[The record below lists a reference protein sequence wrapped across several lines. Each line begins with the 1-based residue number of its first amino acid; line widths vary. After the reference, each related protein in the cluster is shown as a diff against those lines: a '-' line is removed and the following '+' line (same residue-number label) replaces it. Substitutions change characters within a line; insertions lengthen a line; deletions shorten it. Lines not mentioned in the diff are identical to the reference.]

1 MITFQRLSES
11 VCCSWRNAGR
21 NCASLKHC
29 IDQHQSHAPRSG
41 RRKKCYSRKRWC
53 FFWKDPRTAPSGPPI
68 GLGNPI
74 SGWKRRGMQ
83 VCVRTA
89 SIDSDSNPVWARLP
103 LGRRVGIFIIICP
116 RRQLLPS
123 RFVVVV
129 VRSQSSWAYRLFPF
143 CVFSWGFNRS
153 FPRRTAA
160 PRPLVLYKQDIYSRP
175 NLSLIS
181 VPTLAVACRL
191 PTTFVIDPGVCSRLF
206 LALAQHYAF
215 ANTCA
220 ALSTSPPRSDVHS
233 PHSCIILNHLQPT
246 LYLFFVSAHL
256 CLWTASPLPVQAT
269 FLRPRA

>member
-89 SIDSDSNPVWARLP
+89 SIDGDSNPVWAKLP
-103 LGRRVGIFIIICP
+103 LAAVSGSSSFVHVHNCCLHASSSSSYGRNHLGLIVSFH
-116 RRQLLPS
+116 
-123 RFVVVV
+123 F
-129 VRSQSSWAYRLFPF
+129 
-143 CVFSWGFNRS
+143 VFSPGDS
-153 FPRRTAA
+153 TVPS
-160 PRPLVLYKQDIYSRP
+160 LV
-175 NLSLIS
+175 
-181 VPTLAVACRL
+181 
-191 PTTFVIDPGVCSRLF
+191 
-206 LALAQHYAF
+206 AQLH
-215 ANTCA
+215 
-220 ALSTSPPRSDVHS
+220 RG
-233 PHSCIILNHLQPT
+233 
-246 LYLFFVSAHL
+246 HL
-256 CLWTASPLPVQAT
+256 CSTNKIFT
-269 FLRPRA
+269 RAQICL